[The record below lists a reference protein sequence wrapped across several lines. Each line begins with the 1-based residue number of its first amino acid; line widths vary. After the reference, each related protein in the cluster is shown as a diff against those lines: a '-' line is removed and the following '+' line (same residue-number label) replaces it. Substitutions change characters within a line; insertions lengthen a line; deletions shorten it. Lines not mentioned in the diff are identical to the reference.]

1 MHFTTTI
8 HTDQALVRFSSYRR
22 HNPKLWAQFEQRSN
36 LSWLYHDQAL
46 EGVALD
52 ETELR
57 KALSGQE
64 GRHHSE
70 EQLFQHIRNVMKA
83 IEDTRLF
90 AREPLATLSLE
101 EIKQFHVFL
110 ADPAD
115 PAAGRYRKT
124 EGPAAAYKH
133 QVTRTPSISYRLR
146 KLVEAIETT
155 YGEMHPVRAAALM
168 HHEFMSIWPF
178 DDRAGTAGR
187 LLMNYWLIHAGYPPA
202 IIHAT
207 DRQSYYDALCDK
219 PEAMIAVV
227 SDALESTM
235 RCAIAFFERELQT
248 SMVA

>member
-1 MHFTTTI
+1 MHLATTI
-8 HTDQALVRFSSYRR
+8 HTDQALVRFASYRR
-22 HNPKLWAQFEQRSN
+22 QYPKLWAQFEQRSS

-46 EGVALD
+46 EGVALS
-52 ETELR
+52 ESELR

-70 EQLFQHIRNVMKA
+70 EQLFQHLRNVMKA
-83 IEDTRLF
+83 IGDTREF
-90 AREPLATLSLE
+90 ASEPLANLGLDDL
-101 EIKQFHVFL
+101 KQFHVFL
-110 ADPAD
+110 CDPSDPAS
-115 PAAGRYRKT
+115 GRYRKT

-133 QVTRTPSISYRLR
+133 PVTRTPSISYRLR

-155 YGEMHPVRAAALM
+155 YDEMHPVRAAALM

-178 DDRAGTAGR
+178 DDRSGTAGR
-187 LLMNYWLIHAGYPPA
+187 LLMNYWLIHSGYPPA

-219 PEAMIAVV
+219 PEAMISVV
-227 SDALESTM
+227 SDALESTL
-235 RCAIAFFERELQT
+235 RCALAFFEHELQT